1 MVTRRVQKPVLTDE
15 WQPVGTP
22 CEMPDGP
29 DVQRWQ
35 QPSTGLTKLVPVGL
49 HPLDQ
54 PLQLAI
60 DQNVFQGD
68 DDIAEETATDRVATM
83 LAVASSSERAELK
96 VYRVNQG
103 ALEFCKGFQPA
114 EFEDGNFDMLRDRF
128 GAGVYELR
136 LYATN
141 PTSGKFA
148 VRSKTRVTIAVD
160 NGATKLAS
168 GMDAGMAQFLQQMAQ
183 GQAQML
189 AALVE
194 MKQTPQ
200 KDATEEMAKMLT
212 LMATMREAMGLNQ
225 PQGRGE
231 KSSIGEIVSAIRELR
246 GAADEIIPQAE
257 KGEPSLMGMLP
268 QILDLVKQGQQAQ
281 QTGQAYA
288 TNPAPV
294 MLPQSFNAAP
304 VQAHSEPP
312 IPDQQ
317 TAEDSH
323 VNLMAKLTLLSYM
336 KTLQGMAQAAKP
348 FSEGAQFIY
357 DKLPDELI
365 EIMALENWFDLLSA
379 VTPDVT
385 PHKDWFTHAR
395 DLALAMF
402 DNDETAD
409 KAQAVKP

>member
-35 QPSTGLTKLVPVGL
+35 QPSTGLTKLVPVGM

-54 PLQLAI
+54 PLQLATN
-60 DQNVFQGD
+60 QNAFID
-68 DDIAEETATDRVATM
+68 DDEPAEETATDRVATM

-141 PTSGKFA
+141 PASGKFA

-160 NGATKLAS
+160 NGATKPAS

-183 GQAQML
+183 GQQQML

-225 PQGRGE
+225 PQGRGD

-246 GAADEIIPQAE
+246 GAADEIIPQ
-257 KGEPSLMGMLP
+257 KDDVEPSMMTMLP

-281 QTGQAYA
+281 QTGQQYA
-288 TNPAPV
+288 QNPLPV
-294 MLPQSFNAAP
+294 QIPQSFNQTPQTSQNAP
-304 VQAHSEPP
+304 DA
-312 IPDQQ
+312 DQPQ
-317 TAEDSH
+317 GDD
-323 VNLMAKLTLLSYM
+323 VNLLTMIKLKSYM
-336 KTLQGMAQAAKP
+336 KTLCDMATAKKP
-348 FSEGAQFIY
+348 EGEGAQFIY

-365 EIMALENWFDLLSA
+365 EIMALDNWFDLLSA
-379 VTPDVT
+379 VAGEVT
-385 PHKDWFTHAR
+385 PHKDWLTLAR
-395 DLALAMF
+395 NAALKLFEEPEDA
-402 DNDETAD
+402 
-409 KAQAVKP
+409 KP